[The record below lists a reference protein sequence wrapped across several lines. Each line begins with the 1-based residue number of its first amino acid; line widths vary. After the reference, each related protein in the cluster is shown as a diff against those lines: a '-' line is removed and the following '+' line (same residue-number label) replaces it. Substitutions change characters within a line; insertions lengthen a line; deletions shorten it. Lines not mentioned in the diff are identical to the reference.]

1 MLLSSQPVL
10 ITQCCTLI
18 GVAALICP
26 PFKNTVY
33 KNSKMECRSCPATAI
48 EVRPDCVS
56 NSISAVGV
64 GDAVKA
70 IGTNSL
76 SYPTNVILSC
86 YNTTGAVTCFSTDTS
101 YAWVTHAKSLSRGTD
116 DATFSPPA
124 SLASKVN
131 GQLIGVGAAD
141 SGSART
147 WTQRLLLEG
156 GRA

>member
-1 MLLSSQPVL
+1 MYFSKE
-10 ITQCCTLI
+10 TLATNSRLGGHWNELWANRNMWNLQNDSI
-18 GVAALICP
+18 IAANAA
-26 PFKNTVY
+26 KT
-33 KNSKMECRSCPATAI
+33 
-48 EVRPDCVS
+48 
-56 NSISAVGV
+56 
-64 GDAVKA
+64 
-70 IGTNSL
+70 IGTNHI
-76 SYPTNVILSC
+76 SYPASVSMSC

-131 GQLIGVGAAD
+131 GQLIGVGVAE

-147 WTQRLLLEG
+147 WTQRFLLEG